1 MSIEPGAQPSTQPT
15 TQPGT
20 EPGTQHNPR
29 PGTLPAVDGSAVP
42 RTDPPLAADEVTM
55 LRSFVDFYRAT
66 IRRQCEGL
74 TVEQLRTPL
83 PPSTMTLAGMLKHLA
98 YVEDVW
104 FNVRLA
110 GNDPAAPWDT
120 VDWAADSDWDWN
132 SALEDTPE
140 QLTALF
146 DGAVAASER
155 ILDQVLGETPAD
167 GAGVLDRTSVRPGR
181 RGHIS
186 LRWILVH
193 MVEEYARH
201 AGHADLLRE
210 ALDGAT
216 DL

>member
-1 MSIEPGAQPSTQPT
+1 MSIS
-15 TQPGT
+15 QPGT
-20 EPGTQHNPR
+20 ESETESD
-29 PGTLPAVDGSAVP
+29 TESSAVP
-42 RTDPPLAADEVTM
+42 RTDPPIVGDELTI
-55 LRSFVDFYRAT
+55 LRSFIDFYRAT

-74 TVEQLRTPL
+74 TVEQLRTPH

-110 GNDPAAPWDT
+110 GNEPAPSWDT
-120 VDWAADSDWDWN
+120 VDWAADSDWDWH

-146 DGAVAASER
+146 DDAVAASER
-155 ILDQVLGETPAD
+155 ILDEVLAEVPPP
-167 GAGVLDRTSVRPGR
+167 GAGVLDRTTARPGR
-181 RGHIS
+181 NGHIS

-193 MVEEYARH
+193 MVEEYSRH

>member
-1 MSIEPGAQPSTQPT
+1 MSSAPGPT
-15 TQPGT
+15 TSPI
-20 EPGTQHNPR
+20 
-29 PGTLPAVDGSAVP
+29 P
-42 RTDPPLAADEVTM
+42 RTDPPIAADELTT
-55 LRSFVDFYRAT
+55 LRTFINFYRAT
-66 IRRQCEGL
+66 IRRQCDGL
-74 TVEQLRTPL
+74 TVEQLRTPH

-110 GNDPAAPWDT
+110 GNEPAPPWDT
-120 VDWAADSDWDWN
+120 VDWEADNDWDWH
-132 SALEDTPE
+132 SALDETPE

-146 DGAVAASER
+146 DDAVAASER
-155 ILDQVLGETPAD
+155 ILDQVLGEAPAP
-167 GAGVLDRTSVRPGR
+167 GAGVLDRLAVRRGR
-181 RGHIS
+181 RGQIS

-193 MVEEYARH
+193 MVEEYSRH

>member
-1 MSIEPGAQPSTQPT
+1 MSSAPGQT
-15 TQPGT
+15 TGLTPDTASG
-20 EPGTQHNPR
+20 P
-29 PGTLPAVDGSAVP
+29 VP
-42 RTDPPLAADEVTM
+42 RTEPPLVADEVTM
-55 LRSFVDFYRAT
+55 LRSFISYYRAT

-74 TVEQLRTPL
+74 TVEQLRTPH

-110 GNDPAAPWDT
+110 GNEPAPPWDT
-120 VDWAADSDWDWN
+120 VDWAADDDWDWH
-132 SALEDTPE
+132 SALADTPE

-146 DGAVAASER
+146 DDAVAASER
-155 ILDQVLGETPAD
+155 ILDAALDRAPAP
-167 GAGVLDRTSVRPGR
+167 GAGVLDQTTARPGR
-181 RGHIS
+181 SGHFS

>member
-1 MSIEPGAQPSTQPT
+1 MTSATSSIA
-15 TQPGT
+15 
-20 EPGTQHNPR
+20 
-29 PGTLPAVDGSAVP
+29 
-42 RTDPPLAADEVTM
+42 RTDPPIAADEVTM
-55 LRSFVDFYRAT
+55 LRSYITYYRAT
-66 IRRQCEGL
+66 IRRQCDGL
-74 TVEQLRTPL
+74 TAEQLRTPH

-110 GNDPAAPWDT
+110 GNEPAPPWDT
-120 VDWAADSDWDWN
+120 VDWAADSDWEWH
-132 SALEDTPE
+132 SALTDPPE

-146 DGAVAASER
+146 DDAVAASER
-155 ILDQVLGETPAD
+155 ILDEALGRTPEPGAD
-167 GAGVLDRTSVRPGR
+167 ALDQRAVRAGHGGR
-181 RGHIS
+181 HVS

-193 MVEEYARH
+193 LVEEYSRH

>member
-1 MSIEPGAQPSTQPT
+1 MSSATSQIPR
-15 TQPGT
+15 T
-20 EPGTQHNPR
+20 EPP
-29 PGTLPAVDGSAVP
+29 V
-42 RTDPPLAADEVTM
+42 AADEVAT
-55 LRSFVDFYRAT
+55 LRGFVDFYRAT
-66 IRRQCEGL
+66 IRRQCDGL
-74 TVEQLRTPL
+74 TVEQLRTPH

-110 GNDPAAPWDT
+110 GNEPAPPWDT
-120 VDWAADSDWDWN
+120 VDWAADRDWDWN

-140 QLTALF
+140 QLTAGF
-146 DGAVAASER
+146 DDAVAASER
-155 ILDQVLGETPAD
+155 ILDRVLAHVPDRASALDQVA
-167 GAGVLDRTSVRPGR
+167 VRT
-181 RGHIS
+181 GHHGKNLT

-193 MVEEYARH
+193 MVEEYSRH

>member
-1 MSIEPGAQPSTQPT
+1 MSSVPGQASSPVPSQA
-15 TQPGT
+15 PG
-20 EPGTQHNPR
+20 
-29 PGTLPAVDGSAVP
+29 PAADAVP

-55 LRSFVDFYRAT
+55 LRSFIDFYRAT
-66 IRRQCEGL
+66 IRRQCAGL
-74 TVEQLRTPL
+74 TVEQLRTPH

-98 YVEDVW
+98 YVEDIW

-110 GNDPAAPWDT
+110 GNEPAPPWDT
-120 VDWAADSDWDWN
+120 VDWAADRDWDWN
-132 SALEDTPE
+132 SALADTPE

-155 ILDQVLGETPAD
+155 ILDEFLGRAVDQAP
-167 GAGVLDRTSVRPGR
+167 GAGALDQPLARSG
-181 RGHIS
+181 GHGGSIT
-186 LRWILVH
+186 LRWLLVH
-193 MVEEYARH
+193 MVEEYSRH

>member
-1 MSIEPGAQPSTQPT
+1 MSSAPSPI
-15 TQPGT
+15 
-20 EPGTQHNPR
+20 
-29 PGTLPAVDGSAVP
+29 P

-55 LRSFVDFYRAT
+55 LRSYIAYYRAT
-66 IRRQCEGL
+66 IRRQCDGL
-74 TVEQLRTPL
+74 TVEQMRTPH

-110 GNDPAAPWDT
+110 GNEPAPPWDT
-120 VDWAADSDWDWN
+120 VDWAADDDWDWH
-132 SALEDTPE
+132 SALDDSPE
-140 QLTALF
+140 QLTTLF
-146 DGAVAASER
+146 ADAVADSER
-155 ILDQVLGETPAD
+155 ILDQVLLETPAP
-167 GAGVLDRTSVRPGR
+167 GTGVLDRPAARPGR
-181 RGHIS
+181 RGQIS

-193 MVEEYARH
+193 MVEEYSRH

>member
-1 MSIEPGAQPSTQPT
+1 MSSESMTAVQP
-15 TQPGT
+15 
-20 EPGTQHNPR
+20 
-29 PGTLPAVDGSAVP
+29 DDVP
-42 RTDPPLAADEVTM
+42 RTDPPPAADETTM

-66 IRRQCEGL
+66 IRRQCAGL
-74 TVEQLRTPL
+74 TAEQLRTPH

-104 FNVRLA
+104 FSVRLR
-110 GNDPAAPWDT
+110 GNDPAPPWDT
-120 VDWAADSDWDWN
+120 VDWSADRDWDWN
-132 SALEDTPE
+132 SALTDTPE

-146 DGAVAASER
+146 DDAVAASER
-155 ILDQVLGETPAD
+155 ILDEVV
-167 GAGVLDRTSVRPGR
+167 AGGLDQEVVRRPGHAR
-181 RGHIS
+181 HGGAVT

-193 MVEEYARH
+193 MVEEYSRH

>member
-1 MSIEPGAQPSTQPT
+1 MSSERTTGPGPT
-15 TQPGT
+15 IGV
-20 EPGTQHNPR
+20 R
-29 PGTLPAVDGSAVP
+29 PDDVP
-42 RTDPPLAADEVTM
+42 RTDPPPAADEATM

-66 IRRQCEGL
+66 IRRQCAGL
-74 TVEQLRTPL
+74 TAEQLRTPH

-104 FNVRLA
+104 FSVRLR
-110 GNDPAAPWDT
+110 GNDPAPPWDT
-120 VDWAADSDWDWN
+120 VDWSADRDWDWN
-132 SALEDTPE
+132 SALSDTPE

-146 DGAVAASER
+146 DDAVAASER
-155 ILDQVLGETPAD
+155 ILDEVVAGGLDQEVARRPAHAGHG
-167 GAGVLDRTSVRPGR
+167 GAVT
-181 RGHIS
+181 

-193 MVEEYARH
+193 MVEEYSRH